1 MPTADAV
8 DRVDLD
14 PILKEFYLGPI
25 IESLNSQIEMVQLFT
40 KATLDWSGRRV
51 VIPVHV
57 SRNSGTSYL
66 AEGDALP
73 DPGKQDYVNLHV
85 QAKYL
90 YGRFRLTGQAIA
102 TAKTNA
108 NSFATYVQSEM
119 DRLVTDV
126 KVKANQAMFTG
137 QGAVGFIWEH
147 KDLLVGGVAGPPIT
161 LATQTFNFSGD
172 KAHLRALQVRARAL
186 PGAAGT
192 DVLRCDVIRLDTYST
207 ALESAAGGNACVAVD
222 ANAGND
228 AQITLNAAT
237 NAGAAVANDGLRLA
251 GGGAVFP
258 GNAELRD
265 NTACLVVVKASGAL
279 TLGGGSPFFVDNA
292 AAANIA
298 GEIAS
303 EQMGLYGNLC
313 LQDHFGV
320 DRNQVLVGGVS
331 VPQSTTAQ
339 PAEGGNHELRA
350 ADVGTNPAVL
360 AGSGVVAAD
369 ALDFERMQ
377 AMLDEIMI
385 QGGDNPDCIYM
396 HPIMRQKY
404 AAALLW
410 TAAGANAGNL
420 YKDVNAGIGKGDPGF
435 SSYAFSGIPIK
446 VSRHC
451 GKGLAIFLNTKTWKV
466 AELQSFGMAD
476 LDGNVISRRPGYDEW
491 EGFIRWYYDL
501 VCMNP
506 NRNAI
511 LVGIQFAT

>member
-1 MPTADAV
+1 MPIADAV

-66 AEGDALP
+66 AEGAALP

-137 QGAVGFIWEH
+137 QGCVGFIWEH
-147 KDLLVGGVAGPPIT
+147 YNLLVGGAGAT
-161 LATQTFNFSGD
+161 AATQTFNFSGD
-172 KAHLRALQVRARAL
+172 KAHMRALQTQARAVNP
-186 PGAAGT
+186 PGTNA
-192 DVLRCDVIRLDTYST
+192 DVLKCDVIRLDTYST
-207 ALESAAGGNACVAVD
+207 ALETPGAGNATIACD
-222 ANAGND
+222 ATAGND
-228 AQITLNAAT
+228 AQVTLNAAT
-237 NAGAAVANDGLRLA
+237 LGPAAVANDALRLN
-251 GGGAVFP
+251 GGGAAFP
-258 GNAELRD
+258 SNAELRD
-265 NTACLVVVKASGAL
+265 NTACLLVVNGQGAL
-279 TLGGGSPFFVDNA
+279 TLGGGSPFLVETVHDNSL
-292 AAANIA
+292 ANTIP
-298 GEIAS
+298 S

-313 LQDHFGV
+313 LQTHFAV
-320 DRNQVLVGGVS
+320 DRNKVLIGGTS
-331 VPQSTTAQ
+331 VAQATTAR

-369 ALDFERMQ
+369 PLDFERMQ

-451 GKGLAIFLNTKTWKV
+451 GKGLAIFLNTKVWTV
-466 AELQSFGMAD
+466 AELQAFGMAD

-501 VCMNP
+501 VCKNP
-506 NRNAI
+506 NRNAV